1 MESGLVQV
9 VSIIVSKHK
18 LLTVPDCLQEDYPSF
33 VPANELRLEDR
44 PFFMTAGESKSTV
57 HNSKIVES
65 SFSLHPRSGG
75 IINSAETQTVKRT
88 RCEIDMETALEE
100 IYDLEVIMI
109 SA

>member
-1 MESGLVQV
+1 LF
-9 VSIIVSKHK
+9 SKHQV
-18 LLTVPDCLQEDYPSF
+18 LTVSDWLQEDYPSF
-33 VPANELRLEDR
+33 VPENELRLEDG
-44 PFFMTAGESKSTV
+44 PFFITAGESKSTV
-57 HNSKIVES
+57 NNSKIVES
-65 SFSLHPRSGG
+65 SFSLPHRSGG

>member
-1 MESGLVQV
+1 M
-9 VSIIVSKHK
+9 
-18 LLTVPDCLQEDYPSF
+18 LTVSDWLQEDYPSF
-33 VPANELRLEDR
+33 VPENELRLEDG

-57 HNSKIVES
+57 NNSTIVES
-65 SFSLHPRSGG
+65 SFSLPHRSGG
-75 IINSAETQTVKRT
+75 IITSAETQTVKRT

>member
-1 MESGLVQV
+1 M
-9 VSIIVSKHK
+9 
-18 LLTVPDCLQEDYPSF
+18 LTVSDWLQEDYPSF
-33 VPANELRLEDR
+33 VPENELRLEDGPG
-44 PFFMTAGESKSTV
+44 PFFITAGESKSTV
-57 HNSKIVES
+57 NNSKIVES
-65 SFSLHPRSGG
+65 SFSLPHRSGG